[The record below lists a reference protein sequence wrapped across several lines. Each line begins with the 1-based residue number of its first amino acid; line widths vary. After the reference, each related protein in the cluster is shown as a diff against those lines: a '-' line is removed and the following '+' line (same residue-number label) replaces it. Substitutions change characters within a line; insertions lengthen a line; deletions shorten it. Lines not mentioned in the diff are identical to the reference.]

1 MSKLLILNA
10 PKGAGKTEL
19 RDRIFDELSE
29 TFTLEDAACKERLYD
44 LTMELFQLDPQSFWE
59 IYNDRE
65 LKEKPNKAFVI
76 TRDAYKRLCATLKV
90 DSIPHGTHERG
101 VTISIRH
108 AMIYVSECVAK
119 PMFGENYFGLCRA
132 ERLYEAESTVF
143 IDDSALGSL
152 DEIYPAIDRLGAENI
167 IIVRIYGR
175 GDYAGDS
182 RSYIDEKMLPKSITI
197 VDVTNNSDLE
207 TFLNESMSKLWEV
220 L

>member
-10 PKGAGKTEL
+10 PKGAGKSVL
-19 RDRIFDELSE
+19 RDRIFDELFD

-44 LTMELFQLDPQSFWE
+44 LTMEIFMVDSHTFWE

-76 TRDAYKRLCATLKV
+76 TRDAYSVLCRTLNV

-119 PMFGENYFGLCRA
+119 PMFGRNYFGLCRA
-132 ERLYEAESTVF
+132 KRLYEAESAVF

-167 IIVRIYGR
+167 IIMRIYGR
-175 GDYAGDS
+175 GDYTGDS
-182 RSYIDEKMLPKSITI
+182 RSYIDEKMLPKSINVI
-197 VDVTNNSDLE
+197 DITNNSDLE
-207 TFLNESMSKLWEV
+207 TFLNEGMSKLWEV